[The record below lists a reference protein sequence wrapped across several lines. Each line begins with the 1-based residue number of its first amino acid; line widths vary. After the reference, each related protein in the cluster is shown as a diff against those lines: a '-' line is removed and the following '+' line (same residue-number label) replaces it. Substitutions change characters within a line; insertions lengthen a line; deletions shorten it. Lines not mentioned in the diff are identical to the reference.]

1 MKNTPDYS
9 GVSLPCSRLWRKAAA
24 LDCKQQAHDPSG
36 TARFARLTQPGSAGR
51 LRLLWVNRCVA
62 AIALV
67 ATLALGGLGADR
79 LAAQEDLEKP
89 PPIPPEDAADVPI
102 PPKIQGEQIEPT
114 VTIRE
119 EEDRRIEEYRFNGQV
134 YMVKITPVGGVP
146 YYYIDTDGDG
156 KLELDMTD
164 QALNPVQPVYWK
176 IKEWK

>member
-1 MKNTPDYS
+1 MRNRPD
-9 GVSLPCSRLWRKAAA
+9 
-24 LDCKQQAHDPSG
+24 
-36 TARFARLTQPGSAGR
+36 F
-51 LRLLWVNRCVA
+51 LRLKSHPA

-67 ATLALGGLGADR
+67 AALAISGIGADR

-89 PPIPPEDAADVPI
+89 PPMPPEDTSDVPI

-134 YMVKITPVGGVP
+134 YMVKVTPVGGIP

-156 KLELDMTD
+156 QLELDMAD